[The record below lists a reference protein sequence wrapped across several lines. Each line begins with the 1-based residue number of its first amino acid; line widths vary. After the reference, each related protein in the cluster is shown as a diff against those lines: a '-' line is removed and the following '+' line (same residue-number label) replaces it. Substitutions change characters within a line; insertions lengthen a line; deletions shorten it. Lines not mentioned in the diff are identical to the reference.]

1 MKDTLNARFRAPLKE
16 YYRRRIIVWRDEAG
30 EFAETVAG
38 MQLENAR
45 ILTMKSDAMFE
56 LRRQIEVDYA
66 DENLLI
72 YCPMTFERP
81 QDNWLL
87 DVFLYSEEFRA
98 DYWSLVF
105 EELNIENTRS
115 AREYAKS
122 VAAFFASRERRA
134 RLRALRGRYAD
145 ERELRTG
152 VLCVLCGA
160 KEFGFAYAVRAVLTR
175 DGEENP
181 ALNAMEKFCGEDAF
195 WQACAE
201 EYGYDGTHESLQ
213 LACHLLVSAS
223 LNGAEDSVLPGLP
236 ADAAHAL
243 KAYGFFADWLRTDR
257 EGLAALCQRVEEHF
271 SVGNLLRRLSSEALL
286 RMGVFPAADRL
297 LLEAALT
304 AFAENRLNP
313 DEAQAMLRARSDS
326 AWAADYAPYFDAV
339 RSLID
344 MQRFSLARMD
354 GFHYASP
361 KELWNAYGRELYRMD
376 QHYRAFCGAHDRAL
390 ALGAMSLED
399 ALKAAA
405 DAAERLYKN
414 GFLSELNRTWTR
426 LLGEQG
432 LAALTDVPRQQD
444 FYRRNVAPAENR
456 VYVIVSDGLRYEVAR
471 ELADRMTGKLS
482 GNTECAAMVG
492 LLPGV
497 TPVGMAA
504 LLPHRKL
511 EMDDGLKIRCD
522 GMSTDASNRGNVLRA
537 ACAES
542 IAVDYA
548 EFRQCSKAQRGEMVK
563 GKRVVYIYHDAIDR
577 AGEGDGYVVQAC
589 ETAIQELTQLVRILT
604 GELNAASVWIV
615 ADHGFLYT
623 RSPMEE
629 YEKTGREILSGEILE
644 YKRRYAIVRGS
655 VGDAQSVSIAMDA
668 LGRPELTAAF
678 PMGCTRFRMQ
688 GGDAGYMHGGIA
700 LQEMM
705 VPLIRHQNRRTGQ
718 KGFSAIAKVELE
730 LLGADRRISNNF
742 FTLSFY
748 QKQPCGG
755 KLQPRTVLARFED
768 AAGRAVS
775 DEHRLVCDLIAAEN
789 DQRMLRTT
797 FRLLGSGYD
806 HNAQYDLVLRDEADK
821 TEIARIPYQINIVFE
836 DDFGL

>member
-1 MKDTLNARFRAPLKE
+1 
-16 YYRRRIIVWRDEAG
+16 
-30 EFAETVAG
+30 
-38 MQLENAR
+38 
-45 ILTMKSDAMFE
+45 
-56 LRRQIEVDYA
+56 
-66 DENLLI
+66 
-72 YCPMTFERP
+72 
-81 QDNWLL
+81 
-87 DVFLYSEEFRA
+87 
-98 DYWSLVF
+98 
-105 EELNIENTRS
+105 
-115 AREYAKS
+115 
-122 VAAFFASRERRA
+122 
-134 RLRALRGRYAD
+134 
-145 ERELRTG
+145 
-152 VLCVLCGA
+152 
-160 KEFGFAYAVRAVLTR
+160 
-175 DGEENP
+175 
-181 ALNAMEKFCGEDAF
+181 
-195 WQACAE
+195 
-201 EYGYDGTHESLQ
+201 
-213 LACHLLVSAS
+213 
-223 LNGAEDSVLPGLP
+223 
-236 ADAAHAL
+236 
-243 KAYGFFADWLRTDR
+243 
-257 EGLAALCQRVEEHF
+257 
-271 SVGNLLRRLSSEALL
+271 
-286 RMGVFPAADRL
+286 
-297 LLEAALT
+297 
-304 AFAENRLNP
+304 
-313 DEAQAMLRARSDS
+313 
-326 AWAADYAPYFDAV
+326 
-339 RSLID
+339 
-344 MQRFSLARMD
+344 
-354 GFHYASP
+354 
-361 KELWNAYGRELYRMD
+361 
-376 QHYRAFCGAHDRAL
+376 
-390 ALGAMSLED
+390 MSLED

-522 GMSTDASNRGNVLRA
+522 GMSTDASNRENVLRV

-623 RSPMEE
+623 RSPLEE
-629 YEKTGREILSGEILE
+629 YEKTGREILGGEILE

-655 VGDAQSVSIAMDA
+655 DGDAQSVSIPMDA

-718 KGFSAIAKVELE
+718 KGFSAIANVVLNHQHRANAA
-730 LLGADRRISNNF
+730 LLGADNGIKAGAEQISSRNHRLTLPANGSLQSMRRHCRTCVGSEFHAHSSLHHQNAAFVADHLHQLALRACCRIDIH
-742 FTLSFY
+742 
-748 QKQPCGG
+748 QKRV
-755 KLQPRTVLARFED
+755 RTVRRANFIAQRFAYRRWNHAQPNRDRRQLRAYARNRFF
-768 AAGRAVS
+768 
-775 DEHRLVCDLIAAEN
+775 
-789 DQRMLRTT
+789 LR
-797 FRLLGSGYD
+797 
-806 HNAQYDLVLRDEADK
+806 
-821 TEIARIPYQINIVFE
+821 
-836 DDFGL
+836 